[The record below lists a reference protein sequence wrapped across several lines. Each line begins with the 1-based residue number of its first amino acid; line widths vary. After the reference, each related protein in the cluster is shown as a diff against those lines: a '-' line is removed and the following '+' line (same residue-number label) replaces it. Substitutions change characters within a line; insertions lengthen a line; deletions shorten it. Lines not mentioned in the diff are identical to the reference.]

1 MLRRSTGFFR
11 HRQLEDSSRRNDPF
25 QCQELPSP
33 WLRQQ
38 KAKTEPQPP
47 AWGGLLFGGGW
58 ARTGCLGTPGHCA
71 QVSGMLPSPAKLR
84 PEHLGPST
92 FYAFCSKT
100 CFCKYIQHGRNTCQ
114 CTGSSIF
121 MKKYQD
127 KVPQLLPASKPAM
140 STWLV
145 VKKLFVART
154 TGRSGLCVKL
164 FLHCSCPD
172 AYQIFL
178 PAAVVL

>member
-1 MLRRSTGFFR
+1 MS
-11 HRQLEDSSRRNDPF
+11 
-25 QCQELPSP
+25 ELPSP

-38 KAKTEPQPP
+38 KGKTEPQPP

-58 ARTGCLGTPGHCA
+58 ARTDSLGTPGHSA
-71 QVSGMLPSPAKLR
+71 QVSGMLLSPAKLR

-100 CFCKYIQHGRNTCQ
+100 CFCKYIQHGRNT
-114 CTGSSIF
+114 SMHPFFSF
-121 MKKYQD
+121 HEKYQD
-127 KVPQLLPASKPAM
+127 KAPQLLPASNPAM

-145 VKKLFVART
+145 VKKLFVAGT
-154 TGRSGLCVKL
+154 TGRSGLCVRL

-172 AYQIFL
+172 AYQISL